1 MVMEQQLTISIPPLR
16 GNPFDSRP
24 IEGNRISEIVG
35 RNNILSSMRE
45 LIISGSPRMILLSGE
60 RGSGRTSL
68 INSICSFSSN
78 DIVCQYWPEDN
89 QLLSVIHEISISF
102 DGFEKSKSIHKI
114 SDGLVRSLESKTGP
128 LPIVALDYP
137 SNISIETFLPR
148 ITPILQRLRA
158 LVIISL
164 TPSQLNSLDNDT
176 IGLFAEPIQLKELD
190 IGDIQNLVDKRI
202 MKMGKEKWLLR
213 PNILKLIY
221 QKTGGNPR
229 LIVNLLQ
236 NLVDEHRGIGS
247 LGTLKK
253 LHALDEITSKPIKKF
268 NSNDTVQNLVQSE
281 ESIIVDEYEIVKN
294 LEKKPF
300 LVDNPQNMET
310 PENTIISAEEDI
322 IDMPKPILEVVN
334 KPSSRNDDFTLIDWS
349 EEFKQPIIDNDIVI
363 DEELK
368 NIVIDDEKIDNNNN
382 NNNDFNYVNKDDSD
396 QFNHKQT
403 PFEYNQVN
411 KPKVTNFG
419 GIIGRSR
426 NTSDSIESN
435 VTAGEESTIFI
446 DASASEPNFPNFMNH
461 KSSIMSNNP
470 EYDSDALD
478 DTNEKIVDRTE
489 DAVWT
494 VDANE
499 ESTLPNETIYEEGS
513 SEQIM
518 YDNPIFEEPMFEDT
532 IIEETI
538 KSDDLMINASKN
550 YKKIPLGP
558 KWESDNLFDRD
569 YASQLSDAEV
579 LVISKA
585 KEREISPSDDEL
597 QALLQVGRPRLS
609 QIYNGL
615 NKAGIL
621 SVRKKGRS
629 RMFKLSNSALSHF

>member
-1 MVMEQQLTISIPPLR
+1 MEQQLTISIPPLR

-45 LIISGSPRMILLSGE
+45 LIISGSPRMVLLSGE

-78 DIVCQYWPEDN
+78 NIVCQYWPEEN

-114 SDGLVRSLESKTGP
+114 SDGLVRNLESKTGP
-128 LPIVALDYP
+128 LPVVALDYP
-137 SNISIETFLPR
+137 SNIPIETFLPR

-176 IGLFAEPIQLKELD
+176 IGLFTEPIQLKELD

-229 LIVNLLQ
+229 LIINLLQ

-253 LHALDEITSKPIKKF
+253 LHALDEITSKPIEKF
-268 NSNDTVQNLVQSE
+268 NSNDTVQNLVQSN
-281 ESIIVDEYEIVKN
+281 ESIIVDEYEIEKKI
-294 LEKKPF
+294 EKKPF
-300 LVDNPQNMET
+300 LFDNLQNMKT
-310 PENTIISAEEDI
+310 PENNIISTQDDV
-322 IDMPKPILEVVN
+322 IDMPEPILEVVN

-349 EEFKQPIIDNDIVI
+349 EEFKQPVIDNDIVI
-363 DEELK
+363 NKELK
-368 NIVIDDEKIDNNNN
+368 NIVIDDEK
-382 NNNDFNYVNKDDSD
+382 KDDSN
-396 QFNHKQT
+396 QSNHKQT
-403 PFEYNQVN
+403 PFEYSQVN

-426 NTSDSIESN
+426 NTSVSIESN
-435 VTAGEESTIFI
+435 VVSDEESTIFI

-461 KSSIMSNNP
+461 KSSIMSNSP

-499 ESTLPNETIYEEGS
+499 ESTLPNETIYEES
-513 SEQIM
+513 NSEQII
-518 YDNPIFEEPMFEDT
+518 YDNPIYEEPIFEDT
-532 IIEETI
+532 IIEETL

-550 YKKIPLGP
+550 YIKLPLGP

>member
-1 MVMEQQLTISIPPLR
+1 MEQQLTISIPPLR

-78 DIVCQYWPEDN
+78 DIVCQYWPEEN

-114 SDGLVRSLESKTGP
+114 SDGLVRNLESKTGP
-128 LPIVALDYP
+128 LPVVALDYP
-137 SNISIETFLPR
+137 SNIPIEIFLPR

-229 LIVNLLQ
+229 LIVKLLQ
-236 NLVDEHRGIGS
+236 NIVDEHRGIGS
-247 LGTLKK
+247 IGTLKK
-253 LHALDEITSKPIKKF
+253 LHALDEITSKPIEKF
-268 NSNDTVQNLVQSE
+268 NSHDTVQNLVQSD
-281 ESIIVDEYEIVKN
+281 ESIILDEYEIVKN

-310 PENTIISAEEDI
+310 PENTIISAEDDI
-322 IDMPKPILEVVN
+322 IYIPEPILEVVN

-349 EEFKQPIIDNDIVI
+349 EEFKQPVIDNDKII
-363 DEELK
+363 DEELE
-368 NIVIDDEKIDNNNN
+368 NIVIDDEKID

-396 QFNHKQT
+396 QFIHRQT
-403 PFEYNQVN
+403 PFEYNRVN

-435 VTAGEESTIFI
+435 VTADEESTIFI

-461 KSSIMSNNP
+461 KSSIMSNSP

-513 SEQIM
+513 SEQII

-532 IIEETI
+532 IIEGTI

-550 YKKIPLGP
+550 YIKLPLGP

>member
-45 LIISGSPRMILLSGE
+45 LIISGSPRMVLLSGE

-78 DIVCQYWPEDN
+78 NIVCQYWPEEN

-114 SDGLVRSLESKTGP
+114 SDGLVRNLESKTGP
-128 LPIVALDYP
+128 LPVVALDYP
-137 SNISIETFLPR
+137 SNIPIETFLPR

-176 IGLFAEPIQLKELD
+176 IGLFTEPIQLKELD

-229 LIVNLLQ
+229 LIINLLQ

-253 LHALDEITSKPIKKF
+253 LHALDEITSKPIEKF
-268 NSNDTVQNLVQSE
+268 NSNDTVQNLVQSN
-281 ESIIVDEYEIVKN
+281 ESIIVDEYEIEKKI
-294 LEKKPF
+294 EKKPF
-300 LVDNPQNMET
+300 LFDNLQNMKT
-310 PENTIISAEEDI
+310 PENNIISTQDDV
-322 IDMPKPILEVVN
+322 IDMPEPILEVVN

-349 EEFKQPIIDNDIVI
+349 EEFKQPVIDNDIVI
-363 DEELK
+363 NKELK
-368 NIVIDDEKIDNNNN
+368 NIVIDDEK
-382 NNNDFNYVNKDDSD
+382 KDDSN
-396 QFNHKQT
+396 QSNHKQT
-403 PFEYNQVN
+403 PFEYSQVN

-426 NTSDSIESN
+426 NTSVSIESN
-435 VTAGEESTIFI
+435 VVSDEESTIFI

-461 KSSIMSNNP
+461 KSSIMSNSP

-499 ESTLPNETIYEEGS
+499 ESTLPNETIYEES
-513 SEQIM
+513 NFEQII
-518 YDNPIFEEPMFEDT
+518 YDNPIYEEPIFEDT
-532 IIEETI
+532 IIEETL

-550 YKKIPLGP
+550 YIKLPLGP

>member
-45 LIISGSPRMILLSGE
+45 LIISGSPRMVLLSGE

-78 DIVCQYWPEDN
+78 NIVCQYWPEEN

-114 SDGLVRSLESKTGP
+114 SDGLVRNLESKTGP
-128 LPIVALDYP
+128 LPVVALDYP
-137 SNISIETFLPR
+137 SNIPIETFLPR

-176 IGLFAEPIQLKELD
+176 IGLFTEPIQLKELD

-229 LIVNLLQ
+229 LIINLLQ

-253 LHALDEITSKPIKKF
+253 LHALDEITSKPIEKF
-268 NSNDTVQNLVQSE
+268 NSNDTVQNLVQSN
-281 ESIIVDEYEIVKN
+281 ESIIVDEYEIEKKI
-294 LEKKPF
+294 EKKPF
-300 LVDNPQNMET
+300 LFDNLQNMKT
-310 PENTIISAEEDI
+310 PENNIISTQDDV
-322 IDMPKPILEVVN
+322 IDMPEPILEVVN

-349 EEFKQPIIDNDIVI
+349 EEFKQPVIDNDIVI
-363 DEELK
+363 NKELK
-368 NIVIDDEKIDNNNN
+368 NIVIDDEK
-382 NNNDFNYVNKDDSD
+382 KDDSN
-396 QFNHKQT
+396 QSNHKQT
-403 PFEYNQVN
+403 PFEYSQVN

-426 NTSDSIESN
+426 NTSVSIESN
-435 VTAGEESTIFI
+435 VVSDEESTIFI

-461 KSSIMSNNP
+461 KSSIMSNSP

-499 ESTLPNETIYEEGS
+499 ESTLPNETIYEES
-513 SEQIM
+513 NSEQII
-518 YDNPIFEEPMFEDT
+518 YDNPIYEEPIFEDT
-532 IIEETI
+532 IIEETL

-550 YKKIPLGP
+550 YIKLPLGP

>member
-1 MVMEQQLTISIPPLR
+1 MVIDQQLSISIPPLR

-68 INSICSFSSN
+68 INSICSFSPN
-78 DIVCQYWPEDN
+78 EIVCQYWPEEN

-114 SDGLVRSLESKTGP
+114 SDGLVRNLESKNGP
-128 LPIVALDYP
+128 LPVVALDYP

-176 IGLFAEPIQLKELD
+176 IGLFTEPIQLKELD

-247 LGTLKK
+247 FGTLKK
-253 LHALDEITSKPIKKF
+253 LHAMEEISSKPIEKF
-268 NSNDTVQNLVQSE
+268 NSNDTVQNLVQSN
-281 ESIIVDEYEIVKN
+281 ESIITDEYENRNKID
-294 LEKKPF
+294 KKPF
-300 LVDNPQNMET
+300 LVDNLQDMKT
-310 PENTIISAEEDI
+310 PENTIISNQDNA
-322 IDMPKPILEVVN
+322 IDMPEPILEVVN

-349 EEFKQPIIDNDIVI
+349 EEFKQPVIDNDIVI

-368 NIVIDDEKIDNNNN
+368 NVVIDDKKLD
-382 NNNDFNYVNKDDSD
+382 NNNDFNYVKKNDSN
-396 QFNHKQT
+396 QINHKQT
-403 PFEYNQVN
+403 PFEYSQVI

-426 NTSDSIESN
+426 NTSESIESN
-435 VTAGEESTIFI
+435 VVSDEESTIFI
-446 DASASEPNFPNFMNH
+446 DASASETNFPNFMNH
-461 KSSIMSNNP
+461 KSSIMSNSP

-499 ESTLPNETIYEEGS
+499 ESTLPNETIYEEGN

-518 YDNPIFEEPMFEDT
+518 YDNPIYEEPIFEDT
-532 IIEETI
+532 IIEETL

-550 YKKIPLGP
+550 YIKLPMGP

-569 YASQLSDAEV
+569 YVSQLTDAEI

>member
-1 MVMEQQLTISIPPLR
+1 MEQQLTISIPPLR

-45 LIISGSPRMILLSGE
+45 LIISGSPRMVLLSGE

-78 DIVCQYWPEDN
+78 NIVCQYWPEEN

-114 SDGLVRSLESKTGP
+114 SDGLVRNLESKTGP
-128 LPIVALDYP
+128 LPVVALDYP
-137 SNISIETFLPR
+137 SNIPIETFLPR

-176 IGLFAEPIQLKELD
+176 IGLFTEPIQLKELD

-229 LIVNLLQ
+229 LIINLLQ

-253 LHALDEITSKPIKKF
+253 LHALDEITSKPIEKF
-268 NSNDTVQNLVQSE
+268 NSNDTVQNLVQSN
-281 ESIIVDEYEIVKN
+281 ESIIVDEYEIEKKI
-294 LEKKPF
+294 EKKPF
-300 LVDNPQNMET
+300 LFDNLQNMKT
-310 PENTIISAEEDI
+310 PENNIISTQDDV
-322 IDMPKPILEVVN
+322 IDMPEPILEVVN

-349 EEFKQPIIDNDIVI
+349 EEFKQPVIDNDIVI
-363 DEELK
+363 NKELK
-368 NIVIDDEKIDNNNN
+368 NIVIDDEK
-382 NNNDFNYVNKDDSD
+382 KDDSN
-396 QFNHKQT
+396 QSNHKQT
-403 PFEYNQVN
+403 PFEYSQVN

-426 NTSDSIESN
+426 NTSVSIESN
-435 VTAGEESTIFI
+435 AVSDEESTIFI

-461 KSSIMSNNP
+461 KSSIMSNSP

-499 ESTLPNETIYEEGS
+499 ESTLPNETIYEES
-513 SEQIM
+513 NSEQII
-518 YDNPIFEEPMFEDT
+518 YDNPIYEEPIFEDT
-532 IIEETI
+532 IIEETL

-550 YKKIPLGP
+550 YIKLPLGP

>member
-1 MVMEQQLTISIPPLR
+1 MVLEQQLTISVPPLR

-78 DIVCQYWPEDN
+78 DIVCQYWPEEN

-114 SDGLVRSLESKTGP
+114 SDGLVRNLESKTGP
-128 LPIVALDYP
+128 LPVVALDYP
-137 SNISIETFLPR
+137 SNMPIETFLPR

-229 LIVNLLQ
+229 LIVKLLQ

-253 LHALDEITSKPIKKF
+253 LHALDDITSKPIEKF
-268 NSNDTVQNLVQSE
+268 NSNDN
-281 ESIIVDEYEIVKN
+281 ESIIVDEYEIEKKI
-294 LEKKPF
+294 EKKPF
-300 LVDNPQNMET
+300 LVDNLQNMKT
-310 PENTIISAEEDI
+310 PENTIISAQDDVV
-322 IDMPKPILEVVN
+322 DMPEPILEVVN

-349 EEFKQPIIDNDIVI
+349 EEFKHPVIDNDIVI

-382 NNNDFNYVNKDDSD
+382 NNNNNNNDFNYVKNDDSN
-396 QFNHKQT
+396 QSNHKQI
-403 PFEYNQVN
+403 PFEYSQVN

-426 NTSDSIESN
+426 NTSESIESN
-435 VTAGEESTIFI
+435 FVPDEESTIFI

-461 KSSIMSNNP
+461 KSSIISNSP

-499 ESTLPNETIYEEGS
+499 ESTLPNETIYEGEN

-518 YDNPIFEEPMFEDT
+518 YDNPIYEEPIFEDT
-532 IIEETI
+532 IIEEKL
-538 KSDDLMINASKN
+538 KSDDLIINTSKN
-550 YKKIPLGP
+550 YIKLPLGP

-569 YASQLSDAEV
+569 YASQLTDAEV

>member
-45 LIISGSPRMILLSGE
+45 LIISGSPRMVLLSGE

-78 DIVCQYWPEDN
+78 NIVCQYWPEEN

-114 SDGLVRSLESKTGP
+114 SDGLVRNLESKTGP
-128 LPIVALDYP
+128 LPVVALDYP
-137 SNISIETFLPR
+137 SNIPIETFLPR

-176 IGLFAEPIQLKELD
+176 IGLFTEPIQLKELD

-229 LIVNLLQ
+229 LIINLLQ

-253 LHALDEITSKPIKKF
+253 LHALDEITSKPIEKF
-268 NSNDTVQNLVQSE
+268 NSNDTVQNLVQSN
-281 ESIIVDEYEIVKN
+281 ESIIVDEYEIEKKI
-294 LEKKPF
+294 EKKPF
-300 LVDNPQNMET
+300 LFDNLQNMKT
-310 PENTIISAEEDI
+310 PENNIIPTQDDV
-322 IDMPKPILEVVN
+322 IDMPEPILEVVN

-349 EEFKQPIIDNDIVI
+349 EEFKQPVIDNDIVI
-363 DEELK
+363 NKELK
-368 NIVIDDEKIDNNNN
+368 NIVIDDEK
-382 NNNDFNYVNKDDSD
+382 KDDSN
-396 QFNHKQT
+396 QSNHKQT
-403 PFEYNQVN
+403 PFEYSQVN

-426 NTSDSIESN
+426 NTSVSIESN
-435 VTAGEESTIFI
+435 AVSDEESTIFI

-461 KSSIMSNNP
+461 KSSIMSNSP

-499 ESTLPNETIYEEGS
+499 ESTLPNETIYEES
-513 SEQIM
+513 NSEQII
-518 YDNPIFEEPMFEDT
+518 YDNPIYEEPIFEDT
-532 IIEETI
+532 IIEETL

-550 YKKIPLGP
+550 YIKLPLGP

>member
-45 LIISGSPRMILLSGE
+45 LIISGSPRMVLLSGE

-78 DIVCQYWPEDN
+78 NIVCQYWPEEN

-114 SDGLVRSLESKTGP
+114 SDGLVRNLESKTGP
-128 LPIVALDYP
+128 LPVVALDYP
-137 SNISIETFLPR
+137 SNILIETFLPR

-176 IGLFAEPIQLKELD
+176 IGLFTEPIQLKELD

-229 LIVNLLQ
+229 LIINLLQ

-253 LHALDEITSKPIKKF
+253 LHALDEITSKPIEKF
-268 NSNDTVQNLVQSE
+268 NSNDTVQNLVQSN
-281 ESIIVDEYEIVKN
+281 ESIIVDEYEIEKKI
-294 LEKKPF
+294 EKKPF
-300 LVDNPQNMET
+300 LFDNLQNMKT
-310 PENTIISAEEDI
+310 PENNIISTQDDV
-322 IDMPKPILEVVN
+322 IDMPEPILEVVN

-349 EEFKQPIIDNDIVI
+349 EEFKQPVIDNDIVI
-363 DEELK
+363 NKELK
-368 NIVIDDEKIDNNNN
+368 NIVIDDEK
-382 NNNDFNYVNKDDSD
+382 KDDSN
-396 QFNHKQT
+396 QSNHKQT
-403 PFEYNQVN
+403 PFEYSQVN

-426 NTSDSIESN
+426 NTSVSIESN
-435 VTAGEESTIFI
+435 VVSDEESTIFI

-461 KSSIMSNNP
+461 KSSIMSNSP

-499 ESTLPNETIYEEGS
+499 ESTLPNETIYEES
-513 SEQIM
+513 NSEQII
-518 YDNPIFEEPMFEDT
+518 YDNPIYEEPIFEDT
-532 IIEETI
+532 IIEETL

-550 YKKIPLGP
+550 YIKLPLGP

>member
-45 LIISGSPRMILLSGE
+45 LIISGSPRMVLLSGE

-78 DIVCQYWPEDN
+78 NIVCQYWPEEN

-114 SDGLVRSLESKTGP
+114 SDGLVRNLESKTGP
-128 LPIVALDYP
+128 LPVVALDYP
-137 SNISIETFLPR
+137 SNIPIETFLPR

-176 IGLFAEPIQLKELD
+176 IGLFTEPIQLKELD

-229 LIVNLLQ
+229 LIINLLQ

-253 LHALDEITSKPIKKF
+253 LHALDEITSKPIEKF
-268 NSNDTVQNLVQSE
+268 NSNDTVQNLVQSN
-281 ESIIVDEYEIVKN
+281 ESIIVDEYEIEKKI
-294 LEKKPF
+294 EKKPF
-300 LVDNPQNMET
+300 LFDNLQNMKT
-310 PENTIISAEEDI
+310 PENNIISTQDDV
-322 IDMPKPILEVVN
+322 IDMPEPILEVVN

-349 EEFKQPIIDNDIVI
+349 EEFKKPVIDNDIVI
-363 DEELK
+363 NKELK
-368 NIVIDDEKIDNNNN
+368 NIVIDDEK
-382 NNNDFNYVNKDDSD
+382 KDDSN
-396 QFNHKQT
+396 QSNHKQT
-403 PFEYNQVN
+403 PFEYSQVN

-426 NTSDSIESN
+426 NTSVSIESN
-435 VTAGEESTIFI
+435 AVSDEESTIFI

-461 KSSIMSNNP
+461 KSSIMSNSP

-499 ESTLPNETIYEEGS
+499 ESTLPNETIYEES
-513 SEQIM
+513 NSEQII
-518 YDNPIFEEPMFEDT
+518 YDNPIYEEPIFEDT
-532 IIEETI
+532 IIEETL

-550 YKKIPLGP
+550 YIKLPLGP

>member
-1 MVMEQQLTISIPPLR
+1 MEQQLTISIPPLR

-45 LIISGSPRMILLSGE
+45 LIISGSPRMVLLSGE

-78 DIVCQYWPEDN
+78 NIVCQYWPEEN

-114 SDGLVRSLESKTGP
+114 SDGLVRNLESKTGP
-128 LPIVALDYP
+128 LPVVALDYP
-137 SNISIETFLPR
+137 SNIPIETFLPR

-176 IGLFAEPIQLKELD
+176 IGLFTEPIQLKELD

-229 LIVNLLQ
+229 LIINLLQ

-253 LHALDEITSKPIKKF
+253 LHALDEITSKPIEKF
-268 NSNDTVQNLVQSE
+268 NSNDTVQNLVQSN
-281 ESIIVDEYEIVKN
+281 ESIIVDEYEIEKKI
-294 LEKKPF
+294 EKKPF
-300 LVDNPQNMET
+300 LFDNLQNMKT
-310 PENTIISAEEDI
+310 PENNIISTQDDV
-322 IDMPKPILEVVN
+322 IDMPEPILEVVN

-349 EEFKQPIIDNDIVI
+349 EEFKKPVIDNDIVI
-363 DEELK
+363 NKELK
-368 NIVIDDEKIDNNNN
+368 NIVIDDEK
-382 NNNDFNYVNKDDSD
+382 KDDSN
-396 QFNHKQT
+396 QSNHKQT
-403 PFEYNQVN
+403 PFEYSQVN

-426 NTSDSIESN
+426 NTSVSIESN
-435 VTAGEESTIFI
+435 AVSDEESTIFI

-461 KSSIMSNNP
+461 KSSIMSNSP

-499 ESTLPNETIYEEGS
+499 ESTLPNETIYEES
-513 SEQIM
+513 NSEQII
-518 YDNPIFEEPMFEDT
+518 YDNPIYEEPIFDDT
-532 IIEETI
+532 IIEETLT
-538 KSDDLMINASKN
+538 SDDLMINASKN
-550 YKKIPLGP
+550 YIKLPLGP